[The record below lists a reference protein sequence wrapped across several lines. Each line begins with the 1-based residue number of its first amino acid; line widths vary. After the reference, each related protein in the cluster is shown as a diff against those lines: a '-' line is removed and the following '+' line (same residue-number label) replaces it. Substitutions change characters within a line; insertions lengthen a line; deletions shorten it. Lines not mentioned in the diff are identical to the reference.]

1 MAPTKTS
8 RGRNR
13 KTTLLLSHPGLRVL
27 LLPKPQPCVGDPIVL
42 TGKLERF
49 AALVI
54 SIWWRGTG
62 TTGTGTTNPLTI
74 RHSLFSSLYP
84 IVPFFDLALSSRHKS
99 RTNPSLI
106 MFPVH
111 SPLNAKGNPKA
122 VSVCTN
128 VLLDSTLHSKIK
140 NQNACFGYVHSVH
153 PPRFT
158 ESRDAERLR
167 IRAALGPTWSVH
179 EVDSVQAIHTNAT
192 GL

>member
-8 RGRNR
+8 
-13 KTTLLLSHPGLRVL
+13 LSLLS
-27 LLPKPQPCVGDPIVL
+27 I
-42 TGKLERF
+42 KLGSR
-49 AALVI
+49 
-54 SIWWRGTG
+54 RGHG
-62 TTGTGTTNPLTI
+62 M
-74 RHSLFSSLYP
+74 Y
-84 IVPFFDLALSSRHKS
+84 LSSILRPLA
-99 RTNPSLI
+99 RALPAVETPGFACSLAPQAPA
-106 MFPVH
+106 MCGRPDCPDREVRKVH
-111 SPLNAKGNPKA
+111 SPLNAKRNPKA

-140 NQNACFGYVHSVH
+140 NQHACFGVNCTLNNQPLPMSFSLVRSCSVHASDAIPSEVWQEKNNSYVHSVH